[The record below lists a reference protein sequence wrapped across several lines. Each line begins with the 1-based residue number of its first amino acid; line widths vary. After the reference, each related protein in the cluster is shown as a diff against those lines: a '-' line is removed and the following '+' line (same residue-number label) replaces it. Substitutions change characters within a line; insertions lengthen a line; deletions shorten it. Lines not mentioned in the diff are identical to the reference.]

1 MIRPTGRL
9 TVEEAFRSFQ
19 VTLQASFTKGWH
31 RMATLG
37 LIGSGRIGGTV
48 ARLAVDAG
56 YDVILCNSRGPET
69 LAGLVEE
76 LGSHAR
82 AATPGEAAEAAD
94 ATPAEAAEAGD
105 LAVVSVPLRAY
116 PDVPVEPLAGKV
128 VIDTNN
134 YYPQRDGHIPE
145 LDDKS
150 ATSSE
155 LLQRHLPT
163 SKVVKAFNNIYFGH
177 LGSLPRPAG
186 SAERS
191 ALPIAGDDAEAKAA
205 AAAFLDAIGYD
216 AVDEGPLAAS
226 WRSEPGSPAYGVIYM
241 APGETNMATAVPV
254 PADAAT
260 VKAAVE
266 AARRG

>member
-1 MIRPTGRL
+1 
-9 TVEEAFRSFQ
+9 
-19 VTLQASFTKGWH
+19 
-31 RMATLG
+31 MATIG

-48 ARLAVDAG
+48 ARLATDAG
-56 YDVILCNSRGPET
+56 YDVVLSNSRGPET
-69 LAGLVEE
+69 LAELVEE
-76 LGSHAR
+76 LGPHAR
-82 AATPGEAAEAAD
+82 A

-105 LAVVSVPLRAY
+105 IVVVSIPLRAY
-116 PDVPVEPLAGKV
+116 ESVPVEPLAGKV